1 MQNDVICTLR
11 WISKRNMNLR
21 TRKTKKNE
29 DNADVK
35 IFSSVA
41 SVHLKLQHSSCTTHI
56 TILHTV
62 HDIEIFKL
70 KFLLLIYCTQIFKS
84 WEEKRIICGYVCALY
99 LWYHQHIHHRVSEC
113 PERGITCWKCNSG
126 KPFPLF
132 LVWERH
138 QETISILY
146 YTTAYTGT

>member
-1 MQNDVICTLR
+1 
-11 WISKRNMNLR
+11 MNLR

-84 WEEKRIICGYVCALY
+84 
-99 LWYHQHIHHRVSEC
+99 
-113 PERGITCWKCNSG
+113 
-126 KPFPLF
+126 
-132 LVWERH
+132 
-138 QETISILY
+138 
-146 YTTAYTGT
+146 